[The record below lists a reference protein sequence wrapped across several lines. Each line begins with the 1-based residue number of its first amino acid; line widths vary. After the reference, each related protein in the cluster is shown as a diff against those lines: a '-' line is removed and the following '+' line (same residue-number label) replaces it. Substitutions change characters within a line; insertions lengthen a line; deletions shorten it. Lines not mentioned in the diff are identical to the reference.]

1 MIIKM
6 VLFMKEK
13 LMLKMQMYI
22 SLKFLIMV
30 MKIIKGV
37 LLFSVLLT
45 MCCLGVFNFSGVT
58 VT

>member
-1 MIIKM
+1 M

-30 MKIIKGV
+30 MKIIKGL